1 MKMFYGKNASC
12 DAKEATRGLSSP
24 KLIVFTCSENGFD
37 KAVADIEKLYPGVP
51 SIGCVGM
58 GYDSTI
64 LEKGVSV
71 MAFSEGVTV
80 TTGILEGVSKMPAR
94 HITRL
99 KSDIEQVR
107 PGRDNT
113 AIIDF
118 CTGNDAVVL
127 TTLRGLVDKY
137 NLQVMGA
144 TGDAGKVSCNGTIYN
159 DGMTYAVI
167 RNEHGRVKT
176 YKENIYVPKDRSQQL
191 ICSKTDKSKYYL
203 GELNGRSAKQV
214 YMDLT
219 GTTSDKEII
228 NQTFKNPLGKMIGD
242 DVCIMSIKDVS
253 GSGLILYRQA
263 NDSDILTLLEMRDPM
278 EVAQSTVDRIRADF
292 NKISG
297 IYSVNCI
304 FRYLVLKERG
314 ELNSY
319 LGKIASLGTS
329 CGLVGFGEHYNAQ
342 FVNQTMTCVVF
353 E

>member
-1 MKMFYGKNASC
+1 MKMFYGKDSSC
-12 DAKEATRGLSSP
+12 NIKSAVNGLLSP
-24 KLIVFTCSENGFD
+24 KLIVFTCDADGFE
-37 KAVADIEKLYPGVP
+37 KAVADIEQAYPGVP

-58 GYDSTI
+58 GYDSSI

-80 TTGILEGVSKMPAR
+80 STGILDSVSTMPAR
-94 HITRL
+94 HIKNL
-99 KSDIEQVR
+99 EEDIKAVK
-107 PGRDNT
+107 PGKDNT

-118 CTGNDAVVL
+118 CTGNDAAVL
-127 TTLRGLVDKY
+127 TTLRGIVDKY

-144 TGDAGKVSCNGTIYN
+144 TGDAGKVSCNGKIYE
-159 DGMTYAVI
+159 DAMTYAVV

-176 YKENIYVPKDRSQQL
+176 YKENIYEPKDKTQL
-191 ICSKTDKSKYYL
+191 IASKTDKAKYYL
-203 GELNGRSAKQV
+203 GELNGRPAKQV

-219 GTTSDKEII
+219 HTSTDKEII
-228 NQTFKNPLGKMIGD
+228 NQTFKNPLGKMIGN
-242 DVCIMSIKDVS
+242 DVCIVSIKDVE
-253 GSGLILYRQA
+253 GSGLICYRQI

-278 EVAQSTVDRIRADF
+278 EVAQTTINKIKNDF
-292 NKISG
+292 TKISG

-319 LGKIASLGTS
+319 LGKIATLGTS
-329 CGLVGFGEHYNAQ
+329 CGLIGFGEHYNSQ

>member
-1 MKMFYGKNASC
+1 MKMFYGKNQSSNV
-12 DAKEATRGLSSP
+12 KEAVRGLSSP
-24 KLIVFTCSENGFD
+24 KLIVFTCSEDGFD
-37 KAVADIEKLYPGVP
+37 KAVDEIEQLYPGVP

-71 MAFSEGVTV
+71 MAFTEGVTV
-80 TTGILEGVSKMPAR
+80 TTGILEDVSRMPAR
-94 HITRL
+94 HISRL
-99 KSDIEQVR
+99 TKDIEKVR
-107 PGRDNT
+107 PGKENT

-118 CTGNDAVVL
+118 CTGNDAAVL
-127 TTLRGLVDKY
+127 TTLRGLVDRF

-144 TGDAGKVSCNGTIYN
+144 TGDAGKVSCNGEIYH

-167 RNEHGRVKT
+167 RNEGGRVKT
-176 YKENIYVPKDRSQQL
+176 YKENIYVPKDNRQL
-191 ICSKTDKSKYYL
+191 IASRTDKSKYYL
-203 GELNGRSAKQV
+203 GELNGRSARQV

-219 GTTSDKEII
+219 GVSTDKEII
-228 NQTFKNPLGKMIGD
+228 NQTFKNPLGKLIGN

-278 EVAQSTVDRIRADF
+278 EVAQSTVDRIKSDF
-292 NKISG
+292 HKISG

-314 ELNSY
+314 ELNTY
-319 LGKIASLGTS
+319 LTKIASLGTS
-329 CGLVGFGEHYNAQ
+329 CGLIGFGEHYNAQ

>member
-1 MKMFYGKNASC
+1 MKMFYGKDPSC
-12 DAKEATRGLSSP
+12 NVSAAVSGLSAP
-24 KLIVFTCSENGFD
+24 KLIVFTCSEEGFD
-37 KAVADIEKLYPGVP
+37 KAVADIEQRYPGVP

-58 GYDSTI
+58 GYDSAI

-80 TTGILEGVSKMPAR
+80 ATGILEDVSKMPAR
-94 HITRL
+94 YISRL
-99 KSDIEQVR
+99 KKDIEKVA
-107 PGRDNT
+107 PGKENT

-118 CTGNDAVVL
+118 CTGNDASVL
-127 TTLRGLVDKY
+127 TTLRGLVDRY

-144 TGDAGKVSCNGTIYN
+144 TGDAGKVSCNGKIYT
-159 DGMTYAVI
+159 DGMAYAVV
-167 RNEHGRVKT
+167 RNEGGRVKT
-176 YKENIYVPKDRSQQL
+176 YKENIYVPKDNRQL
-191 ICSKTDKSKYYL
+191 VASRTDRTKYYL
-203 GELNGRSAKQV
+203 GELNGRPAKQV
-214 YMDLT
+214 YMELT
-219 GTTSDKEII
+219 GATTDKDII
-228 NQTFKNPLGKMIGD
+228 NQTFKNPLGKMVGN

-253 GSGLILYRQA
+253 GTGLILYRQA

-278 EVAQSTVDRIRADF
+278 EVAASTVSRIKSDF
-292 NKISG
+292 NRISG

-314 ELNSY
+314 ELNTY

-329 CGLVGFGEHYNAQ
+329 CGLIGFGEHYNSQ

>member
-1 MKMFYGKNASC
+1 MKMFYGKNPAG
-12 DAKEATRGLSSP
+12 DVKEAVKGLTSP
-24 KLIVFTCSENGFD
+24 KLIVFTCTEEGFE
-37 KAVADIEKLYPGVP
+37 KAVADVDKLYPGVP

-80 TTGILEGVSKMPAR
+80 ATGILEDVSKMPAR
-94 HITRL
+94 HIRRL
-99 KSDIEQVR
+99 EKDVESVR
-107 PGRDNT
+107 PGKDNT

-118 CTGNDAVVL
+118 CTGNDAAVL
-127 TTLRGLVDKY
+127 TTLRGLVDRF

-144 TGDAGKVSCNGTIYN
+144 TGDAGKVSCNGQIYN

-167 RNEHGRVKT
+167 RNEGGRVKT
-176 YKENIYVPKDRSQQL
+176 YKENIYVPKDNRQL
-191 ICSKTDKSKYYL
+191 IASKTDKEKYYL

-228 NQTFKNPLGKMIGD
+228 NQTFKNPLGKMIGN

-253 GSGLILYRQA
+253 GSGLVLYRQA

-278 EVAQSTVDRIRADF
+278 EVAETTVEKIKADF

-304 FRYLVLKERG
+304 FRYLVLKERN